1 MNINLTEL
9 QEEDAMSKNNE
20 ELKSKFSNIIKL
32 IIVVALGL
40 VLLLYP
46 GQTLDTMVK
55 VLGIVIIVT
64 GAVALISSLT
74 QKDKNA
80 YVMFQLVGAFI
91 GIIAGIIVL
100 TNRGLVISIF
110 PILTGVGIAIYGA
123 FGIAQA
129 LTFKKYYATGWQAS
143 LIFSVIT
150 VGVGVLIAADPFGTM
165 NTIVRLIGIV
175 LIYNG
180 VVGIWMQFNR
190 TKKNKIYKGGD
201 IIDGEAI
208 EIDDED

>member
-1 MNINLTEL
+1 
-9 QEEDAMSKNNE
+9 MSKNNE

-32 IIVVALGL
+32 IIIVALGF
-40 VLLLYP
+40 VLLFYP
-46 GQTLDTMVK
+46 GETLDTMVK
-55 VLGIVIIVT
+55 VLGVVIIVT
-64 GAVALISSLT
+64 GAVALISSLA

-80 YVMFQLVGAFI
+80 YVMFQIVGALVGI
-91 GIIAGIIVL
+91 VAGIIVL

-143 LIFSVIT
+143 LVFSAIT
-150 VGVGVLIAADPFGTM
+150 IGVGMLIAANPFGTM

-175 LIYNG
+175 LVYNG
-180 VVGIWMQFNR
+180 IVGIYMQLNR
-190 TKKNKIYKGGD
+190 RKKNLVYNKNE
-201 IIDGEAI
+201 IIDGELI
-208 EIDDED
+208 EEDDED